1 MCNIYGKKK
10 HAVQIKTLK
19 MASDCG
25 LILGKDNCVNEFNLK
40 AWLKPYINMGVKLK
54 AKPKNDFTKD
64 FFKLMNNP
72 VFGKTT
78 ENVKNHR
85 DINLVTTNKRRN
97 KLLSEPNY
105 HTTNHFSKILLSIKM
120 NETNKKNKPVY
131 LSLSILDM
139 SKRVM

>member
-1 MCNIYGKKK
+1 
-10 HAVQIKTLK
+10 
-19 MASDCG
+19 
-25 LILGKDNCVNEFNLK
+25 
-40 AWLKPYINMGVKLK
+40 
-54 AKPKNDFTKD
+54 
-64 FFKLMNNP
+64 MNNP

-105 HTTNHFSKILLSIKM
+105 HTTNHFSKILLSIKI

>member
-1 MCNIYGKKK
+1 
-10 HAVQIKTLK
+10 
-19 MASDCG
+19 
-25 LILGKDNCVNEFNLK
+25 
-40 AWLKPYINMGVKLK
+40 
-54 AKPKNDFTKD
+54 
-64 FFKLMNNP
+64 MNNP

>member
-1 MCNIYGKKK
+1 M
-10 HAVQIKTLK
+10 
-19 MASDCG
+19 
-25 LILGKDNCVNEFNLK
+25 
-40 AWLKPYINMGVKLK
+40 
-54 AKPKNDFTKD
+54 KD

-139 SKRVM
+139 SKRVT

>member
-1 MCNIYGKKK
+1 
-10 HAVQIKTLK
+10 

-25 LILGKDNCVNEFNLK
+25 LILEKDNCVNEFNLK

-97 KLLSEPNY
+97 KLLSESNY

-120 NETNKKNKPVY
+120 NETNKKKQASVSKSVY
-131 LSLSILDM
+131 SRHEQKSHVRLISYWISTRLKKIFQ
-139 SKRVM
+139 